1 MNAIEKL
8 GRAARISM
16 NYSQTIDDGRII
28 RETNIKAE

>member
-16 NYSQTIDDGRII
+16 NYSQRYNDGRII
-28 RETNIKAE
+28 REANIKAE